1 LRENCLMSDKSVG
14 QVLLETYAKN
24 NEGPRESYD
33 RYMYR
38 MYKESQNKTS
48 SLLNNDAVTLFNRIE
63 TLEKRVEELEK
74 RT

>member
-1 LRENCLMSDKSVG
+1 MMSNKSVG

-38 MYKESQNKTS
+38 MYKESQNKTP
-48 SLLNNDAVTLFNRIE
+48 SLSDRVNA
-63 TLEKRVEELEK
+63 LEKRIEELEK

>member
-1 LRENCLMSDKSVG
+1 MSDKSVG

-38 MYKESQNKTS
+38 MYKESQNKTP
-48 SLLNNDAVTLFNRIE
+48 SLLDRVDA
-63 TLEKRVEELEK
+63 LEKRVEELEK

>member
-1 LRENCLMSDKSVG
+1 MSSKSVS

-38 MYKESQNKTS
+38 MYKESQNKTP
-48 SLLNNDAVTLFNRIE
+48 SLLDRVDA
-63 TLEKRVEELEK
+63 LEKRVEELEK

>member
-1 LRENCLMSDKSVG
+1 MSDKSVG

-38 MYKESQNKTS
+38 MYKESQNKTP
-48 SLLNNDAVTLFNRIE
+48 SLLDRVNA
-63 TLEKRVEELEK
+63 LEKRIEELEK

>member
-1 LRENCLMSDKSVG
+1 MSDKSVG

-38 MYKESQNKTS
+38 MYKESKNKTP
-48 SLLNNDAVTLFNRIE
+48 SLLDRVNA
-63 TLEKRVEELEK
+63 LEKRVEELEK

>member
-1 LRENCLMSDKSVG
+1 MSDKSVG

-48 SLLNNDAVTLFNRIE
+48 NNDVVTLFNRIE